1 MNSYLM
7 KNMNNKNKL
16 KIFIEKSIILTVV
29 GKK

>member
-7 KNMNNKNKL
+7 KNMINKNKL

>member
-1 MNSYLM
+1 M
-7 KNMNNKNKL
+7 KNMINKNKL